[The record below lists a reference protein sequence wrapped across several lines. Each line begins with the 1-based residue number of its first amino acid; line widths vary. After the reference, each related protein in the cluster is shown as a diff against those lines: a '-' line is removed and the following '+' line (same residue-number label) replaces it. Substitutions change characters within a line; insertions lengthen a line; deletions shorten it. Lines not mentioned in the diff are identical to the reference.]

1 MKVNEEFL
9 FGCYT
14 GFFDDWQGAS
24 SMTDRKDIV
33 SMHAYSILEAKEV
46 KGERLLRVRN
56 PWGQFEWKGA
66 WSDGSEQWTPEWMQL
81 LDHKFGGKFL
91 ESFLAFSGLSIELK
105 NPVAGLACQLS
116 PYLRLDK
123 LTMDLHAD
131 DGMFWIS
138 YKDLLRK
145 FQGFDR
151 TRLFGPEWSVTQQ
164 WTTVDVPWSADYND
178 TKFSVTITEP
188 SPVVIV
194 LSKLDERYFRAL
206 EGQYNFSL
214 HFRLEKDGEH
224 DYIVRSHGNY
234 LMNRSV
240 SVDLDLQPGT
250 YSVLMKIVAKRITY
264 RDSPEQV
271 IRDTC
276 QERQDKLIQIGL
288 AYDLAHAKGKIK
300 ETDAE
305 KKSRE
310 LREAKRKEINHKKR
324 REDLRAKWR
333 KDWEVQKKRVARQ
346 KRHAKRKE
354 EHDKK
359 VEARKAATAAAKE
372 GNATIGKD
380 DASAGADDKTK
391 AADQQD
397 DVQVTENGAQ
407 ETPATTDGPSESKVE
422 EAGAPILET
431 SEAQPAESQAD
442 TAAKSAELAPDA
454 PESAKDAATMLSPP
468 PDEPADESQPV
479 ENESK
484 VDNAASEKAAE
495 FEAALQNL
503 PSVLVS
509 VDVPDGNA
517 AGTAP
522 GTAAATVPVAG
533 TVPPPST
540 VAEDNTWEYDS
551 LASFNSSIDTDL
563 DLSPTPPPESAENA
577 VGLVALG
584 PPAPDPAEENEN
596 QVFEDDP
603 WNAVCVVGLRVY
615 SKSKDTSI
623 LIVRPK
629 SEIEGET
636 ELDVDDNSK
645 GASGE
650 VSGKDEDGEVKKDA
664 DDIKTEVKEGIPDD
678 LGTV

>member
-1 MKVNEEFL
+1 
-9 FGCYT
+9 
-14 GFFDDWQGAS
+14 
-24 SMTDRKDIV
+24 
-33 SMHAYSILEAKEV
+33 
-46 KGERLLRVRN
+46 
-56 PWGQFEWKGA
+56 
-66 WSDGSEQWTPEWMQL
+66 
-81 LDHKFGGKFL
+81 
-91 ESFLAFSGLSIELK
+91 
-105 NPVAGLACQLS
+105 
-116 PYLRLDK
+116 
-123 LTMDLHAD
+123 MDLHAD

-145 FQGFDR
+145 FQSFDR
-151 TRLFGPEWSVTQQ
+151 TRLFGPEWSITQQ
-164 WTTVDVPWSADYND
+164 WTTVDIPWSADYND
-178 TKFSVTITEP
+178 TKFSVTLTEP

-206 EGQYNFSL
+206 EGQYDFSL

-224 DYIVRSHGNY
+224 DHIVRSHGNY

-250 YSVLMKIVAKRITY
+250 YSVLMKIVAKRIGY

-276 QERQDKLIQIGL
+276 QDRQDKLIQIGL
-288 AYDLAHAKGKIK
+288 AYDLAHAKGQIK
-300 ETDAE
+300 ETDSE

-310 LREAKRKEINHKKR
+310 EREAKKKEINHKKR
-324 REDLRAKWR
+324 REELRAKWL

-359 VEARKAATAAAKE
+359 VEARRAATAAALE
-372 GNATIGKD
+372 GNATVGKD
-380 DASAGADDKTK
+380 DTSAGADDKTK
-391 AADQQD
+391 AVDQQD
-397 DVQVTENGAQ
+397 DGQVAANGIQ
-407 ETPATTDGPSESKVE
+407 ETPATKVE
-422 EAGAPILET
+422 EAQAPVLET
-431 SEAQPAESQAD
+431 SEVQPAESQDDAI
-442 TAAKSAELAPDA
+442 ANSAELAPDA

-468 PDEPADESQPV
+468 PDEPAGESQPV
-479 ENESK
+479 DNEPK
-484 VDNAASEKAAE
+484 ADNVASEKAAE

-503 PSVLVS
+503 PSVLVTS
-509 VDVPDGNA
+509 AVPNGNA

-522 GTAAATVPVAG
+522 GTAIATVAVAG

-540 VAEDNTWEYDS
+540 AAEDNTWEFDS
-551 LASFNSSIDTDL
+551 LASFDSSIDTDL
-563 DLSPTPPPESAENA
+563 DLPPTPPPESGEDA
-577 VGLVALG
+577 VDPGALG
-584 PPAPDPAEENEN
+584 APTPAPEEENEN
-596 QVFEDDP
+596 QALEDDP

-636 ELDVDDNSK
+636 ALDVDDNSK

-650 VSGKDEDGEVKKDA
+650 VSAKDKDGEGTKDA
-664 DDIKTEVKEGIPDD
+664 DDIKTEIKEGIPDD
-678 LGTV
+678 IGTV

>member
-1 MKVNEEFL
+1 
-9 FGCYT
+9 
-14 GFFDDWQGAS
+14 
-24 SMTDRKDIV
+24 
-33 SMHAYSILEAKEV
+33 
-46 KGERLLRVRN
+46 
-56 PWGQFEWKGA
+56 
-66 WSDGSEQWTPEWMQL
+66 
-81 LDHKFGGKFL
+81 
-91 ESFLAFSGLSIELK
+91 
-105 NPVAGLACQLS
+105 
-116 PYLRLDK
+116 
-123 LTMDLHAD
+123 MDLHAD

-145 FQGFDR
+145 FQSFDR

-164 WTTVDVPWSADYND
+164 WTTVDIPWSADYND
-178 TKFSVTITEP
+178 TKFSVTLTEP

-194 LSKLDERYFRAL
+194 LSKLDERYFQAL
-206 EGQYNFSL
+206 EGLYNFSL

-234 LMNRSV
+234 LMDRSV

-250 YSVLMKIVAKRITY
+250 YSVLMKIVAKRIDY

-276 QERQDKLIQIGL
+276 RDRQDKLIQIGL
-288 AYDLAHAKGKIK
+288 AYDLAHAKGKIN

-310 LREAKRKEINHKKR
+310 QREAKKKEINHKKR
-324 REDLRAKWR
+324 REELRAKWM
-333 KDWEVQKKRVARQ
+333 KDWEIQKKRVARQ
-346 KRHAKRKE
+346 KRHTQRKE

-359 VEARKAATAAAKE
+359 VEARKAATAAALEEK
-372 GNATIGKD
+372 ATVEKN
-380 DASAGADDKTK
+380 DASAGADDKPKTV
-391 AADQQD
+391 DQQD
-397 DVQVTENGAQ
+397 DVLVTENGIQ
-407 ETPATTDGPSESKVE
+407 EIPATTDGPSESKVE
-422 EAGAPILET
+422 EAQAPILET
-431 SEAQPAESQAD
+431 SEVQPAESQD
-442 TAAKSAELAPDA
+442 ETTAKIAELAPDA
-454 PESAKDAATMLSPP
+454 PESAKDAATMPSPP
-468 PDEPADESQPV
+468 PDQPADDSKPV
-479 ENESK
+479 DNEPK
-484 VDNAASEKAAE
+484 AGNAASEKAAE

-509 VDVPDGNA
+509 GAVPNGNA

-522 GTAAATVPVAG
+522 GTAIASVPVAG

-540 VAEDNTWEYDS
+540 VAEDHTWEYDS
-551 LASFNSSIDTDL
+551 IASFDSSMDTDL

-577 VGLVALG
+577 VALDALG
-584 PPAPDPAEENEN
+584 PPALSPEEENEN
-596 QVFEDDP
+596 QAFEDDP

-650 VSGKDEDGEVKKDA
+650 VSGKDKDGEEKKDA

-678 LGTV
+678 IGTV

>member
-1 MKVNEEFL
+1 
-9 FGCYT
+9 
-14 GFFDDWQGAS
+14 
-24 SMTDRKDIV
+24 
-33 SMHAYSILEAKEV
+33 
-46 KGERLLRVRN
+46 
-56 PWGQFEWKGA
+56 
-66 WSDGSEQWTPEWMQL
+66 
-81 LDHKFGGKFL
+81 
-91 ESFLAFSGLSIELK
+91 
-105 NPVAGLACQLS
+105 
-116 PYLRLDK
+116 
-123 LTMDLHAD
+123 MDLHTD

-145 FQGFDR
+145 FQSFDR

-164 WTTVDVPWSADYND
+164 WTTINIPWSADYND
-178 TKFSVTITEP
+178 TKFSVTLTEP

-194 LSKLDERYFRAL
+194 LSKLDERYFQAL
-206 EGQYNFSL
+206 EGQYDFSL

-250 YSVLMKIVAKRITY
+250 YSVLMKIVAKRISY
-264 RDSPEQV
+264 RDSPEKV

-276 QERQDKLIQIGL
+276 QDRQDKLIQIGL
-288 AYDLAHAKGKIK
+288 AYDLAHAKGQIK
-300 ETDAE
+300 ETDSE

-310 LREAKRKEINHKKR
+310 ESEAKQKEINHKKR
-324 REDLRAKWR
+324 REELRAKWL

-346 KRHAKRKE
+346 KRHAKKKE

-359 VEARKAATAAAKE
+359 VEARRAATAAALE
-372 GNATIGKD
+372 GNATLGND
-380 DASAGADDKTK
+380 DTSAGADDKIK
-391 AADQQD
+391 AVDQQD
-397 DVQVTENGAQ
+397 DGQVTANGIQ
-407 ETPATTDGPSESKVE
+407 ETPATKVE
-422 EAGAPILET
+422 EAQAPILET
-431 SEAQPAESQAD
+431 SEVQPAESQDDAPANSAELQETPATKVEEVQAPVLD
-442 TAAKSAELAPDA
+442 TSGVQPAESQDDAITNPAELAPDA

-468 PDEPADESQPV
+468 PDEPAGESQPAD
-479 ENESK
+479 NEPK
-484 VDNAASEKAAE
+484 ADNVASEKAAE

-503 PSVLVS
+503 PSVLVTS
-509 VDVPDGNA
+509 AVPNGNT

-522 GTAAATVPVAG
+522 GTAVATVAVAG

-551 LASFNSSIDTDL
+551 LASFDSSIDTDL
-563 DLSPTPPPESAENA
+563 DLPPTPPPESGED
-577 VGLVALG
+577 VVDSGALG
-584 PPAPDPAEENEN
+584 APTPAPEEENEN
-596 QVFEDDP
+596 QALEDDP

-636 ELDVDDNSK
+636 ALDVDDNSK

-650 VSGKDEDGEVKKDA
+650 VSAQDKDGEGTKDA

-678 LGTV
+678 IGTV